1 MDRNIIYPGSI
12 PLDTDLLSV
21 NRNTMIGLGF
31 LAQAVLGTNTVADGL
46 VCQPTSPASMSVVV
60 GAGSITQ
67 IGPIDVLAYGSI
79 PADATDQIVKMGIN
93 SAPATFSV
101 TAPQSVGQSV
111 NYLIEATFQEAD

>member
-1 MDRNIIYPGSI
+1 MDRNIVYPGSI

-31 LAQAVLGTNTVADGL
+31 LAQAILGTNTVVDGL
-46 VCQPTSPASMSVVV
+46 SCQPTSPASMNVVV

-79 PADATDQIVKMGIN
+79 PADAGDQVLKMGIN
-93 SAPATFSV
+93 SVAT
-101 TAPQSVGQSV
+101 
-111 NYLIEATFQEAD
+111 TFG